1 MKVSYPTP
9 MEIDTFETDANGSFT
24 LPEKLEYGSYYL
36 HETKAPEGYLLGI
49 EDIPFVVDQEFD
61 WENPLSITYPDAPA
75 KGKIRITKTDKE
87 TDKPI
92 PEGAEF
98 TVTAAE
104 DITTPDG
111 TIRTE
116 KGTVVAT
123 LTTDEKGKAETEALY
138 LGKYTIKET
147 KAPNGYLVNP
157 KEYEVTLKY
166 KDQETEIVYG
176 DVTVPDEL
184 AKGKIRVKKTDAET
198 GNGLSNAE
206 FEIRAKED
214 IVTPD
219 GTVKVKAGTVVDTI
233 KTDDKGSAETKVLY
247 LGKYEVQETKAPE
260 GYLLNTQKYPVE
272 LIYADQETEIV
283 YGDVTVP
290 DEIAKGK
297 IRITKTDKETNKPI
311 PSGAEFTVTAAEDI
325 TTPDGTVRAEKGTVV
340 ATLTTDDKGKA
351 ETDKLYLGKYVIK
364 ETKAPEGYLLNP
376 KEFEVTLAYKDQ
388 TTEIVYGDV
397 TVPDQPAKGKIRI
410 TKTDAETNKPIPS
423 GAEFTVTAA
432 EDITTPDGT
441 VRAEKGTV
449 VATLTTDDNM
459 PPVDLMAT
467 MTTMGLGQNISFDL
481 YLQNYE
487 QLDDLYGESIAET
500 IKGNCGNHFYLQ
512 TASKETASE
521 FSYSLGIKSE
531 IDMQRAGARFSLN
544 KYYTESIK
552 KRELLLPNE
561 LMQFEEGETAMFRR
575 SKRRDLAGNSIK
587 PRPIHNSRENG
598 RNLWYFYQY
607 APKEKFPNPN
617 EVNFLEVCKESRKEI
632 NLEDRIWDIR
642 KSFQMMGIQL
652 PVKIQDNL
660 HTQKQTVHKEILK
673 QTGNYLQICQMLKE
687 VFGEH
692 YEDEYGITGETTIA
706 EYVGFIHSQAIGEGK
721 KKILLQLV

>member
-1 MKVSYPTP
+1 MALASMQDAFAADEEENRIRYNQWRRLDEEERKKHPFHYRNDNEKTIHVYSMIVNFQQLVLRPINRNGSRTLLDIYFENRP
-9 MEIDTFETDANGSFT
+9 ETDRARLKYLNTEVAPGKTKSGIFSEMIRHLSKFT
-24 LPEKLEYGSYYL
+24 LRNVGKMIAGSTIDFREIGFGEKPLAVFIATPSYDSSL
-36 HETKAPEGYLLGI
+36 HQIPSIFIRQMYYALGKI
-49 EDIPFVVDQEFD
+49 CDDQ
-61 WENPLSITYPDAPA
+61 
-75 KGKIRITKTDKE
+75 KGKCARQVKII
-87 TDKPI
+87 
-92 PEGAEF
+92 F
-98 TVTAAE
+98 
-104 DITTPDG
+104 
-111 TIRTE
+111 
-116 KGTVVAT
+116 
-123 LTTDEKGKAETEALY
+123 DE
-138 LGKYTIKET
+138 
-147 KAPNGYLVNP
+147 
-157 KEYEVTLKY
+157 
-166 KDQETEIVYG
+166 
-176 DVTVPDEL
+176 
-184 AKGKIRVKKTDAET
+184 
-198 GNGLSNAE
+198 
-206 FEIRAKED
+206 
-214 IVTPD
+214 
-219 GTVKVKAGTVVDTI
+219 AG
-233 KTDDKGSAETKVLY
+233 
-247 LGKYEVQETKAPE
+247 
-260 GYLLNTQKYPVE
+260 
-272 LIYADQETEIV
+272 
-283 YGDVTVP
+283 
-290 DEIAKGK
+290 
-297 IRITKTDKETNKPI
+297 
-311 PSGAEFTVTAAEDI
+311 
-325 TTPDGTVRAEKGTVV
+325 
-340 ATLTTDDKGKA
+340 
-351 ETDKLYLGKYVIK
+351 
-364 ETKAPEGYLLNP
+364 
-376 KEFEVTLAYKDQ
+376 
-388 TTEIVYGDV
+388 
-397 TVPDQPAKGKIRI
+397 
-410 TKTDAETNKPIPS
+410 
-423 GAEFTVTAA
+423 
-432 EDITTPDGT
+432 
-441 VRAEKGTV
+441 
-449 VATLTTDDNM
+449 NM